1 MNSAGHEAQH
11 KTRGLEAKQ
20 RKKTVANFI
29 SPSNKEIPVGEK
41 GGAVPSSVENY
52 RESRKLSLLAVHKLG
67 IIITLLL

>member
-41 GGAVPSSVENY
+41 GGGGTIK
-52 RESRKLSLLAVHKLG
+52 RRKL
-67 IIITLLL
+67 